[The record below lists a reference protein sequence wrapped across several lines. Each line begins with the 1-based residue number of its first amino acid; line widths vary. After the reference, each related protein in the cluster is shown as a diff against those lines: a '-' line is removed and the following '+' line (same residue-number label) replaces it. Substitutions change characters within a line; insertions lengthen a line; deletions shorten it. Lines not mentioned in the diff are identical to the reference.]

1 MPFVCNRA
9 KLDPIKLWH
18 KRLDHINYRDLV
30 HLVYTKKFRGII
42 RLSGEPKPI
51 CGECI
56 KDKQTKS
63 SLKNVKGIRTTR
75 LLNLL
80 HMDLMSSMQ
89 LESRGG
95 KRHVLVVVGDFSR
108 YFFVSFLKEKSKAI
122 ENLKSLF
129 NRIQVEIGHPIV
141 KIRSDNEIE
150 FDNMDVNLF
159 SKSKEIKHE
168 FSTSKT
174 PQHNEVVER
183 NNIMLQEMA
192 RGNDSYA

>member
-1 MPFVCNRA
+1 MPLVCSRA

-18 KRLDHINYRDLV
+18 KMLDHINYRDLV

-42 RLSGEPKPI
+42 RLSGETKPI

-95 KRHVLVVVGDFSR
+95 KGYVLVVVGDFSR

-122 ENLKSLF
+122 KNLKSLF
-129 NRIQVEIGHPIV
+129 NRIQVEIGHLLV
-141 KIRSDNEIE
+141 KIRSDKRRE
-150 FDNMDVNLF
+150 FDNIDVDLF

-168 FSTSKT
+168 F
-174 PQHNEVVER
+174 
-183 NNIMLQEMA
+183 
-192 RGNDSYA
+192 